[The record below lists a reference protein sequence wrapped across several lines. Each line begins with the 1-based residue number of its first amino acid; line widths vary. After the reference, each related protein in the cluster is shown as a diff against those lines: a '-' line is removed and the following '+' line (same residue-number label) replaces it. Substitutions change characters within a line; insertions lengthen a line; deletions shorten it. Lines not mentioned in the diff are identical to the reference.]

1 MRLAARLSSP
11 ARPSSLCVDPFF
23 GRWDQKGTILEID
36 YSAASGRGA
45 DLSILSVFEGEREL
59 AFPPLTYLQTKFK
72 KSKGGDQYVPCVH
85 HRGHKRIIQC
95 TMKVNT
101 TSMPLI
107 QTVIKNFNAQP
118 PRMNFVKL
126 GAMEPFEGWAKEHK
140 PHFFCALTGKL
151 LQAPVMLT
159 GCRADA
165 GPFYEMRD
173 LTEWLVEKKTVSGG
187 PSGRGRDGAQTS
199 PCERTPAHASLCER
213 TPAHASPCEPMR
225 AHTSP
230 YASSHEPILRAHA
243 SPHEPVRAYFASPCE
258 PILRVHAS
266 LSCESMR
273 VASLGAAIVLAGR
286 QAAGHG
292 RHLGGRHTNGTQG
305 ARSRDR
311 AGGPCYLAPDHPDQ
325 PSPNPTQPTHSP
337 RAPPFLPLP
346 LSHAPTHPLR
356 RRRAPNALL
365 CDLGS
370 CASLSQLTDWQA
382 RAVHEMNA
390 KLENLADQRAQQDEK
405 VHIESIDKLGHIFK
419 SLDVLKQ
426 GQWQVS

>member
-230 YASSHEPILRAHA
+230 CEPMRAYASAHQPICELTRAYFA
-243 SPHEPVRAYFASPCE
+243 SPCEPTRARASLFCEPMRAYFASPCE
-258 PILRVHAS
+258 PILRVYAS
-266 LSCESMR
+266 GFFGCGHCLGRASSCR
-273 VASLGAAIVLAGR
+273 AWTPLGRATH
-286 QAAGHG
+286 QWY
-292 RHLGGRHTNGTQG
+292 T
-305 ARSRDR
+305 RS
-311 AGGPCYLAPDHPDQ
+311 
-325 PSPNPTQPTHSP
+325 
-337 RAPPFLPLP
+337 
-346 LSHAPTHPLR
+346 
-356 RRRAPNALL
+356 
-365 CDLGS
+365 
-370 CASLSQLTDWQA
+370 
-382 RAVHEMNA
+382 
-390 KLENLADQRAQQDEK
+390 
-405 VHIESIDKLGHIFK
+405 
-419 SLDVLKQ
+419 
-426 GQWQVS
+426 